1 MGSMKVIPEVHAAI
15 DYAFSSKNSDTKVKL
30 IDGIDAIAT
39 PSEKLAKGYYN
50 VGTSVKAVQ
59 SDMYE
64 ISAGY
69 DLGIAKKFQSHTGT
83 LKLRVNL

>member
-1 MGSMKVIPEVHAAI
+1 MTTIASKAEIGCN
-15 DYAFSSKNSDTKVKL
+15 YAFSSKNSDTKVKL
-30 IDGIDAIAT
+30 VDGIDAIAT
-39 PSEKLAKGYYN
+39 PSEKLTKGYYN

-69 DLGIAKKFQSHTGT
+69 DLGIAKKF
-83 LKLRVNL
+83 